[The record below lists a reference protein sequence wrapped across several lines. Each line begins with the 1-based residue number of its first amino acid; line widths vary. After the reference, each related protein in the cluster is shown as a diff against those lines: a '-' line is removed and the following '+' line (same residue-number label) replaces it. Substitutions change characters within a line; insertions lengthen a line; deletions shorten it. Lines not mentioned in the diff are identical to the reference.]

1 MMLTY
6 FLLSYFSFTAS
17 DFHNL
22 ITVVSL
28 IMVERGMNEITDL
41 PISRDYQNDF
51 DAEWYLDTYYSTCDD
66 GDFLSFILKSFHRV
80 FHTGK
85 YLF

>member
-1 MMLTY
+1 
-6 FLLSYFSFTAS
+6 
-17 DFHNL
+17 
-22 ITVVSL
+22 
-28 IMVERGMNEITDL
+28 MNEITNL
-41 PISRDYQNDF
+41 PTSRDYQNDF

-85 YLF
+85 YFF